1 MAHAEDAASVLEQF
15 IHDVANLPAEIA
27 HLLEEIQAKDALIQ
41 ERRALIN
48 TRDLSLQRH
57 VKKEGGHVS
66 HQKEDAFV
74 KQVLANYDKAQALQE
89 EKIAL
94 SEKASMLVRRTWNIM
109 SLIAD

>member
-27 HLLEEIQAKDALIQ
+27 HLLEEIQAKDSLIQ
-41 ERRALIN
+41 ECRALIN

-57 VKKEGGHVS
+57 VKKEGGHVG

-74 KQVLANYDKAQALQE
+74 KQVLASYDKAQALQG

-94 SEKASMLVRRTWNIM
+94 SEKATVLVG
-109 SLIAD
+109 